1 LPLKGAPLKIT
12 VVGSGTV
19 VPRLERRQSC
29 VVVRAGGQ
37 MLVFDL
43 GSGALRGMLRSG
55 LDPLS
60 VDRMKSAPC
69 LST

>member
-1 LPLKGAPLKIT
+1 MKIT

-29 VVVRAGGQ
+29 VVARATGQ

-43 GSGALRGMLRSG
+43 GSARSAAC
-55 LDPLS
+55 S
-60 VDRMKSAPC
+60 VGP
-69 LST
+69 